1 MLKGISF
8 INTRK
13 RIGPKIEPLEVTVDW
28 RSSSHLHEHIGFY
41 LAVRFD
47 VNHFTLRSLAP

>member
-13 RIGPKIEPLEVTVDW
+13 RQGKEWVLKLIFEEHLEVTVDW
-28 RSSSHLHEHIGFY
+28 RSSSNLQEHIGSFLY
-41 LAVRFD
+41 LKI
-47 VNHFTLRSLAP
+47 